1 VTALTARLHQDM
13 RALEWHRWIGT
24 TSAVVII
31 GAALARAGVNRQSLK
46 ARYRYRI
53 VLSLA
58 AALVGAGHPDARL
71 EGADFLRPY

>member
-1 VTALTARLHQDM
+1 MALTARLHQDV

-46 ARYRYRI
+46 VRCRYRI
-53 VLSLA
+53 VLFLA
-58 AALVGAGHPDARL
+58 AALVGAGHLDARL
-71 EGADFLRPY
+71 EGADFLRPS